1 MILYASL
8 KHLNSNTPLEDDILE
23 ISGYMLFCS
32 DHSCNSKRGGVCLY
46 NKNNLPQSVTNIG
59 YLNECLTLEL
69 KVADKICNSLVL
81 YRSPSQSQCEFETF
95 SNNFEMTLDILAQK
109 NPFLIT
115 TIGKVKSK
123 NWYS

>member
-1 MILYASL
+1 
-8 KHLNSNTPLEDDILE
+8 
-23 ISGYMLFCS
+23 MLFCS
-32 DHSCNSKRGGVCLY
+32 DHPCNSKREGVCLY
-46 NKNNLPQSVTNIG
+46 NKNNLPQRVTNIG

-69 KVADKICNSLVL
+69 KVADTVCNSLVL
-81 YRSPSQSQCEFETF
+81 YRFPSQSQYEFETF

-115 TIGKVKSK
+115 TIGKLKSK